1 MALAI
6 EGALRRDSPLMFKTQ
21 YKPLSNG
28 NVNLLA
34 ILIYSEL
41 SSNFTYS
48 FANHLSI
55 HIYQGGLGY
64 EGQSLINLSYLRIV
78 MVKRA
83 QCRVKYIHIKINPL
97 EVIKS
102 THSQSTL
109 SKEETFLH
117 SFLGTYVYRLFI
129 QCILML

>member
-55 HIYQGGLGY
+55 HIYQGGGGTNDTPL
-64 EGQSLINLSYLRIV
+64 LI
-78 MVKRA
+78 
-83 QCRVKYIHIKINPL
+83 
-97 EVIKS
+97 
-102 THSQSTL
+102 
-109 SKEETFLH
+109 
-117 SFLGTYVYRLFI
+117 
-129 QCILML
+129 